1 MISGGRKIK
10 IFENFEFA
18 QVIAKLGVYRTE
30 LDVSKLGMKVI
41 FHSALFII
49 SLIKT
54 VVVKYVSFL
63 SNTQRIEADSVIHNV
78 YDAALSQI

>member
-49 SLIKT
+49 IIISPDKNSCCEECIFFF
-54 VVVKYVSFL
+54 KYTE
-63 SNTQRIEADSVIHNV
+63 N
-78 YDAALSQI
+78 